1 MLLGTIAA
9 LSCVLIVTSACAAK
23 FKIEFYD
30 DTNIVEALSTYGN
43 ETIQLPEAPAKSGFV
58 FVGWYFDKGTWKDR
72 LTEET
77 YKNTQLKE
85 NVKVYA
91 YYKSDSEQTFT
102 VTFETNGGS
111 AVQSVTTDVIEEEPQ
126 TTYEGHDFA
135 GWYTDSNF
143 TDRVTFP
150 YTVTQNITLYAK
162 WTEKIVTPVFEVS
175 SAGEL
180 TAVSNTD
187 GLDTIVIP
195 EYVNGV
201 KVVKLANYLFRYN
214 TDLKSLTIPDSV
226 TYIGLELCVGCRNLE
241 NVNIPAGLS
250 VIPTGMFRDCPNLSS
265 VQLPYGLAAIS
276 ADAFMNTAVIEI
288 VLPDTVVII
297 GQFAFA

>member
-1 MLLGTIAA
+1 M
-9 LSCVLIVTSACAAK
+9 
-23 FKIEFYD
+23 
-30 DTNIVEALSTYGN
+30 
-43 ETIQLPEAPAKSGFV
+43 
-58 FVGWYFDKGTWKDR
+58 
-72 LTEET
+72 
-77 YKNTQLKE
+77 
-85 NVKVYA
+85 
-91 YYKSDSEQTFT
+91 
-102 VTFETNGGS
+102 
-111 AVQSVTTDVIEEEPQ
+111 
-126 TTYEGHDFA
+126 
-135 GWYTDSNF
+135 
-143 TDRVTFP
+143 
-150 YTVTQNITLYAK
+150 
-162 WTEKIVTPVFEVS
+162 
-175 SAGEL
+175 
-180 TAVSNTD
+180 
-187 GLDTIVIP
+187 DTIVIP

-265 VQLPYGLAAIS
+265 VQLPYGLTAIS